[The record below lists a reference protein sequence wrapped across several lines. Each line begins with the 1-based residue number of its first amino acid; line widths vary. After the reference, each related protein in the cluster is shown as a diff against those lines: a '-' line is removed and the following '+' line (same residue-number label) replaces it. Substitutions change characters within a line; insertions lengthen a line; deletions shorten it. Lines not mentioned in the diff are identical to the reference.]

1 MIDDIRAFIA
11 KFGFDKDDFD
21 MDKLEF
27 RLSLLT
33 EEFIETQRA
42 HGAKDAEEVVDGLI
56 DIIVIAI
63 GTLVL
68 AGVDVDKAWDEVMR
82 ANLSK
87 KRGVKKGR
95 ESSGGFDV
103 IKPEGWKGPN
113 HYENKGKLKSI
124 YYKTSYSSLKSC

>member
-1 MIDDIRAFIA
+1 MVDDIRAFIV

-33 EEFIETQRA
+33 EEFVETQRA
-42 HGAKDAEEVVDGLI
+42 HGSKDAEELVDGLI

-68 AGVDVDKAWDEVMR
+68 AGVDVDVAWNSVMT
-82 ANLSK
+82 ANMTK
-87 KRGVKKGR
+87 VRGVKKGR
-95 ESSGGFDV
+95 EGSGGFDV
-103 IKPEGWKGPN
+103 VKPKGWKGPDHSEN
-113 HYENKGKLKSI
+113 HGKLTKL
-124 YYKTSYSSLKSC
+124 YY